1 MHVGVN
7 QLDPGYPNRVL
18 PRAFR
23 KRTLCTCICQEVTFL
38 KGDLFLNRSMWSG
51 TVKLESTVLIQPS
64 KKAGTDAKF
73 LNLNKS
79 SIFST
84 VTLF

>member
-51 TVKLESTVLIQPS
+51 TVKLESTVLYSPA
-64 KKAGTDAKF
+64 KKQEQMQSF
-73 LNLNKS
+73 L
-79 SIFST
+79 T
-84 VTLF
+84 